1 MNTKVKICGIRS
13 LKAAQVALDEG
24 ADFLGLVFVP
34 NHRHTINSAVAKSI
48 SKNLK
53 GKIDLVGLF
62 QNQPLDEI
70 LQTIK
75 EYYLD
80 YVQLHGDEVPDFIN
94 QINVKVIKTF
104 RLPGDFDAE
113 KTKKNMELY
122 KVAYYL
128 LDRVRTGEGAMLN
141 LEKSYFLSKQFPLMF
156 AGGLNPKNVASVVS
170 KVKPQVVDVA
180 TGIETA
186 GEQDLE
192 KIRLFIKN
200 AKGAKV

>member
-1 MNTKVKICGIRS
+1 MSVKVKICAMRS
-13 LKAAQVALDEG
+13 LTAAKVAFNEG

-70 LQTIK
+70 LQAIK
-75 EYYLD
+75 EYDLD
-80 YVQLHGDEVPDFIN
+80 YVQLHGDETPDFIN
-94 QINVKVIKTF
+94 QINVKVIKAF

-141 LEKSYFLSKQFPLMF
+141 LEKSYLLSKQFPLMF
-156 AGGLNPKNVASVVS
+156 AGGLNPENVTSIIS

-180 TGIETA
+180 TGVETG

-192 KIRLFIKN
+192 KVRFFIRN
-200 AKGAKV
+200 AKGVKK